1 MLGLEAAMATAVAIY
16 YLWPTGAAVL
26 TSYAVWQH
34 SGGIFATALATAL
47 AGGVL
52 SELSLVYIQDG
63 GRWSWAHVERMIFNS
78 VMFFIT
84 GAVVF
89 EFYLLQAWLF
99 GNGASWRIILPKLL
113 VDQFPFTVFWATPY
127 QALMT
132 RWQALRY
139 SGSKLWRELGWNF
152 VLERLLPIL
161 LTGWTFWLPC
171 MGLIYS
177 MPLMLQ
183 PSLFVFGI
191 ATWGLLMPAVARQE
205 REGLVASVPILSG
218 SEVLPE
224 PAE

>member
-1 MLGLEAAMATAVAIY
+1 MLGLEAAMAGVVAIY
-16 YLWPTGAAVL
+16 YLWPAGASVL
-26 TSYAVWQH
+26 TSYAAWLH
-34 SGGIFATALATAL
+34 SGGILATALAASL

-63 GRWSWAHVERMIFNS
+63 GRWTWIHLERMIFNS
-78 VMFFIT
+78 AMFFIS

-99 GNGASWRIILPKLL
+99 GDGVTWRIVLPKLL
-113 VDQFPFTVFWATPY
+113 VDQFGFTVFLVMPY
-127 QALMT
+127 QTLMT

-139 SGSKLWRELGWNF
+139 SGPKLWRELGWTF
-152 VLERLLPIL
+152 VLERMLPVL
-161 LTGWTFWLPC
+161 LTGWVFWFPC

-183 PSLFVFGI
+183 PALLIFGI

-205 REGLVASVPILSG
+205 RAGRVAAGPILSG